1 MEISSIDTFDIYL
14 NSVEK
19 QNEFIQKLTRAV
31 VEQELVDKKQDL
43 IEYLV
48 DIYV

>member
-1 MEISSIDTFDIYL
+1 MEISSIDTFDIYI
-14 NSVEK
+14 SSIEK

-31 VEQELVDKKQDL
+31 VEQELANKKQEL